1 MKSQEQMLTELSVRQ
16 EQTAVIL
23 ERISETIEGTART
36 KGMKEKIVLAEYNIE
51 ANKQSYRETQEL
63 VRQLEERIG
72 RSITEAISRLEK
84 KIDDKF
90 QEAQNDN
97 KAQNTFLEKLKPWF
111 GVLSW
116 FVTGAGAIL
125 LSMILTGKLHIG
137 VTP

>member
-51 ANKQSYRETQEL
+51 SNKKAYLDTQEL
-63 VRQLEERIG
+63 VSKVEERIG
-72 RSITEAISRLEK
+72 RSIAEAIFRLEK

-90 QEAQNDN
+90 QEVQNDN
-97 KAQNTFLEKLKPWF
+97 KVQNTFIEKLKPWV

-116 FVTGAGAIL
+116 FITGAGAIL

-137 VTP
+137 LTP